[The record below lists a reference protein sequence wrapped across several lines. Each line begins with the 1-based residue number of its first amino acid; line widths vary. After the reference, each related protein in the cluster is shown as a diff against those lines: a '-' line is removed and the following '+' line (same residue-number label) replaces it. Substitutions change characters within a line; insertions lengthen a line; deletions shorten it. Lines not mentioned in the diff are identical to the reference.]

1 MQNWGDNVVL
11 IVHYVFISII
21 RFGYLDNISLVG
33 TAAEES
39 GGYFPDILDMLEEIP
54 ILNLVSQFKIFQE
67 LFIHYVPT

>member
-1 MQNWGDNVVL
+1 MNVVIL
-11 IVHYVFISII
+11 VF

-54 ILNLVSQFKIFQE
+54 ILSLVIYVTLYYIRSIRTTEAKHIKIN
-67 LFIHYVPT
+67 

>member
-1 MQNWGDNVVL
+1 MVL
-11 IVHYVFISII
+11 IVLYVFISII

-54 ILNLVSQFKIFQE
+54 ILNLVGQFKIFQE
-67 LFIHYVPT
+67 